1 MYRVEEV
8 HTAEVFRTLQHARQ
22 FADWNGGGVRGQN
35 GTRANLVFRFR
46 QHRFFHFRVLD
57 DGFDHHVD
65 TIETAVFQHGLNG
78 GDHAC
83 ELQSVNFSAFQL
95 FIQQLGRFGH
105 AQRQGFL
112 VDVFHH
118 YRHAFP
124 GRLVGDAATHNA
136 RAEYR
141 RMFWRL
147 NVFGQLFG
155 FAFHEL
161 IVQED
166 TDQRASLIGVRQR
179 DKALIFEL

>member
-83 ELQSVNFSAFQL
+83 ELQSVNFAAFQL